1 MKDKFS
7 RSAFDLLY
15 IESYPRLIRL
25 AKQYTLSEED
35 AENIVQDVFMSVW
48 ETFAK
53 GYNSYTFSYLF
64 VIVRNK
70 CLDYLRHRA
79 VIARFEK
86 NYLYDSLN
94 ELEYKLSDLESHYLS
109 YETEEDLLNEL
120 DRLISELPE
129 RCREIFI
136 KSKLEGKKYKE
147 IAEEMEISEKTVE
160 NQVSIAMKKL
170 NSKLNKTLL
179 IFFLV

>member
-1 MKDKFS
+1 MRNKLL
-7 RSAFDLLY
+7 RQTFDLLY

-25 AKQYTLSEED
+25 ANQYTLSEGD

-48 ETFAK
+48 ESFETAH
-53 GYNSYTFSYLF
+53 SHYTFSYLF

-70 CLDYLRHRA
+70 CLDYLRHKA
-79 VIARFEK
+79 VVAKFEEC
-86 NYLYDSLN
+86 YLNDSIN
-94 ELEYKLSDLESHYLS
+94 ELQFKLSDLESHSYH

-120 DRLISELPE
+120 DRLINELPE

-147 IAEEMEISEKTVE
+147 IAQEMQITEKTVE
-160 NQVSIAMKKL
+160 NQVAIAMKKL
-170 NSKLNKTLL
+170 SNKLNKSLL
-179 IFFLV
+179 IFLLI